1 MIFSIYNIIQ
11 VHEWVLGIK
20 PIPESYLDWEIASE
34 INISNNTD
42 IKVTS
47 TGESKI
53 LELNQYNFIG
63 F

>member
-1 MIFSIYNIIQ
+1 